1 MPVSLEVSLC
11 TWFFHC
17 LFPTLT
23 LVHSNAGLVQIA
35 NLKIDLTDDVVRRLA
50 DGKYPGI
57 HKSVDDL
64 AYNRDAFLVALLCV
78 LC

>member
-1 MPVSLEVSLC
+1 M
-11 TWFFHC
+11 
-17 LFPTLT
+17 
-23 LVHSNAGLVQIA
+23 HSNAGLVQIA